1 MDMKPFD
8 GIVTCGI
15 DSLEVT
21 QINEFAEISID
32 GVKRDF
38 LQLIKSQGA
47 RAA

>member
-32 GVKRDF
+32 DVKRDF
-38 LQLIKSQGA
+38 LQLIKSQVA
-47 RAA
+47 RVA

>member
-8 GIVTCGI
+8 GIITCGI

-21 QINEFAEISID
+21 QISEFAEILID
-32 GVKRDF
+32 DVKRDF

>member
-15 DSLEVT
+15 DSLKVT
-21 QINEFAEISID
+21 QINEFVEISID
-32 GVKRDF
+32 DVKRDF
-38 LQLIKSQGA
+38 IQLIKNQGT